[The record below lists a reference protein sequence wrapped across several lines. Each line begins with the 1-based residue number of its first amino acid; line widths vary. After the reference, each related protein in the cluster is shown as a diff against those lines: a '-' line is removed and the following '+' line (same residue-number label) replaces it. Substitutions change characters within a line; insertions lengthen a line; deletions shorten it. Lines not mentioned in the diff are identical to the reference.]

1 VLLRENGHKAP
12 LHSLMEDEKQIR
24 LDTCVYVYVC
34 VCVCVCVCV
43 TAKFARAGGAEMSSV
58 LTAHTS

>member
-1 VLLRENGHKAP
+1 
-12 LHSLMEDEKQIR
+12 MEDEKQIR